1 MFAEGDDEETL
12 SIDAGPDEEYNFVD
26 IDPTTTTD
34 FDQLLVGQHDKGST
48 QGEDNNQDTTPVQRN
63 EGSSGT
69 NVDLVLERHNQD
81 TIPVQRNEGSSGTNV
96 ELFERLRL
104 RWVASDPH
112 HGLWEG
118 DAQLRRS
125 IPVQRN
131 EGSSGTN
138 VELFERLRLRW
149 VASDPHHGLWEGDA
163 QLRRSH
169 PRSETGNL
177 WAQELHRLWAR
188 EHDDNDGNGEVVRD
202 NFPN

>member
-125 IPVQRN
+125 
-131 EGSSGTN
+131 
-138 VELFERLRLRW
+138 
-149 VASDPHHGLWEGDA
+149 
-163 QLRRSH
+163 H